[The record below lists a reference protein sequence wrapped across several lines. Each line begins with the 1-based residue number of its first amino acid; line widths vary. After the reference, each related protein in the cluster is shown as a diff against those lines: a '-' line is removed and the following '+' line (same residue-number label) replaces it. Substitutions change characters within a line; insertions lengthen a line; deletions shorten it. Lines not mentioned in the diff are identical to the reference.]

1 MKYDFRVLFGE
12 DKNFRKKKID
22 IKGDEFKRIFSNFVL
37 KNIPYIFLEAF
48 KGFRQEVLNKKTHK
62 SKAFFTA
69 NALHNNYIYKFFIAE
84 HYKNI
89 EILIMQHGGNYGL
102 DFYYALEEYEK
113 TIIDRFYTAGW
124 KENEKTIPLSIPKFA
139 KKISIKK
146 QSQNPLILLTIN
158 EMPRYVY
165 RFQFIQMASSC
176 LNESFAYLAEFLKYT
191 SNKKKINI
199 RSYPNTYKWDI
210 NDRLKEKYKD
220 LKFDNL
226 EKTFDVAIKNSDI
239 FVSSCAHTT
248 FLEALAA
255 NKPTIIVPKAPDTP

>member
-1 MKYDFRVLFGE
+1 
-12 DKNFRKKKID
+12 
-22 IKGDEFKRIFSNFVL
+22 
-37 KNIPYIFLEAF
+37 
-48 KGFRQEVLNKKTHK
+48 
-62 SKAFFTA
+62 
-69 NALHNNYIYKFFIAE
+69 
-84 HYKNI
+84 
-89 EILIMQHGGNYGL
+89 MQHGGNYGL
-102 DFYYALEEYEK
+102 DFYYVLEEYEK

-191 SNKKKINI
+191 SNRKKINI
-199 RSYPNTYKWDI
+199 RSYPNTYEWDI

-255 NKPTIIVPKAPDTP
+255 NKPTIIFISKKVYKFRKDAQQYIDKLEEVKILHYSPKTAAMHLDSIYNDINNWWQKENVQKAKNNFVERYAKSNKNWADDWAKEFTKILL